1 MYGFEHVSSPFK
13 RISYTIGENVG
24 NHFMAFT
31 KVSLTIEMKLVQA
44 ARFWHWQRS
53 FLSSV
58 IMGKSFLSI
67 GFFSVRHCMMSLKWT
82 GSHFPLTDVGF
93 SIHERQ
99 VGFSPWHSVVYCTVV
114 PLQAFTNTQDFY
126 IVLFVSFALVSK
138 SIMVFFCWE
147 H

>member
-31 KVSLTIEMKLVQA
+31 KVSLTIEMKLVKA

-58 IMGKSFLSI
+58 IMGKSFLSF

-82 GSHFPLTDVGF
+82 AHFPLKDVGF

-99 VGFSPWHSVVYCTVV
+99 VGSSQHSMVYCIVF
-114 PLQAFTNTQDFY
+114 PLQAFTNTQDCY
-126 IVLFVSFALVSK
+126 IFLFVSFALVSK
-138 SIMVFFCWE
+138 SIMVFFC
-147 H
+147 